1 MINILVADDHAIIRK
16 GLIEIISDESDLQ
29 VCCEAKNSDEVLESI
44 REKKIDIIILDIN
57 MPGKSGL
64 DVLKDVKLI
73 KPELPVL
80 ILSIN
85 PEDQFARRCL
95 RAGAAGYMN
104 KDIEPEEFILAI
116 RKIAKGQKYISAS
129 LAEKLLVEAENKQKC
144 NLPHDCLSDRE
155 FEVFRMLAINKT
167 ITEIS
172 DIMSL
177 SVKTIST
184 YKSRIFSK
192 MNFSVKDELINYANK
207 YGLL

>member
-1 MINILVADDHAIIRK
+1 MINILIADDHAIVRK

-29 VCCEAKNSDEVLESI
+29 VCCEAKNSDEVLEHV
-44 REKKIDIIILDIN
+44 RNKNIDIIILDIN

-64 DVLKDVKLI
+64 DVLRDVKLI

-116 RKIAKGQKYISAS
+116 KKISRGLKYISAS
-129 LAEKLLVEAENKQKC
+129 LAEKLLLEAENKQKV
-144 NLPHDCLSDRE
+144 NLPHDRLSDRE
-155 FEVFRMLAINKT
+155 FEVLRMLAGNKT
-167 ITEIS
+167 ITEIAQV
-172 DIMSL
+172 MNL

-192 MNFSVKDELINYANK
+192 LNFTVKEDLIDYTSK
-207 YGLL
+207 HGLM